1 MKTINLLAII
11 HVLSASSGV
20 VYSMI
25 KTGQITQKSHPM
37 LTSLFNL
44 ADDIRKHQTTQTA
57 KHKCDANSGDPT
69 NRKGLTRDANSGNST
84 NRKGVA
90 KSNPQQIKQDEIFVP
105 VKNPVTDTP
114 IDTSHNFDI
123 GNMLFL
129 NMGKGMTDPDVLHTV
144 KTNTKSDMCSQCRQ
158 RRDAKC
164 VAIHCRNDEISSV
177 PSGKGPIHL
186 KSQPAADTLPVFSGK
201 VNVRN
206 RLDKP
211 GILQLKNVNSPPGQN
226 VLGIFSLDRLSLN
239 PRKTGKVTADPIWL
253 LPDELFDT
261 LRNLPLNR
269 VPNKEGRIELVQESI
284 SKKMRPADKTK
295 SAVAINSDP
304 ALNMH
309 LREINVIGP
318 IVNRRIMFPAR
329 NVGSTV
335 PSVDQQTDKTIHW
348 KEGLVDHV
356 HNRPLEVPTNTLMQ
370 LVKNDELPLLPSARK
385 TNNLGNSNILHE
397 YNSVKFAD
405 TDTKNVKNNGTSR
418 KPLNTDRHN
427 NVNKSTSMSDVQT
440 VSDKVP
446 DVTNGQIPMNRL
458 TLVVKNI
465 GNTEQIAVHMGDGP
479 IPTGMRL
486 FETRGQYSISKQA
499 NVQPT
504 AQDNQLLP
512 EQSHQTMNHK
522 HSPENIHKSMN
533 HQSLS
538 EHSNQTTNHQ
548 HSPENFHKSMNHQSL
563 SEHSNQ
569 ALNHQHSPQNFHK
582 SMNHQS
588 LSEHSNQA
596 LNHQHSPQNFHK
608 SMNHQ
613 SLSEH
618 SNQTMNHQHSPG
630 NVHKSMNH
638 QNLSEHSNQTM
649 NHQHSP
655 ENFHKSMNHQ
665 SLSDHSNQTMN
676 HKHSRENYHKSMK
689 QQSLSEHSNHTT
701 NHQHSPENLDK
712 SMNNQNLSEHS
723 NETMNHQH
731 SPENFDK
738 SMNHQSLSE
747 YSNQTVN
754 HQHSPE
760 DFHKSRNHQ
769 SLSDHSNQTMN
780 HKHSPE
786 NYHKSMNHQSLSEHS
801 SPTMNHQH
809 SPENFDKS
817 KNHQSLSEH
826 SSPTMNHQYSP
837 DNFHR
842 SMNHQSL
849 SEQSNQTMNHQHSP
863 ENFDKSMNHQNLS
876 EHSSPTMNHQHSPEN
891 FHKSMNHQGLSGH
904 SSQTMNHQHSPE
916 KDHKSMNHQS
926 LSEHSNQTMNHQ
938 H

>member
-11 HVLSASSGV
+11 HVFSASSGV
-20 VYSMI
+20 VYSTI

-37 LTSLFNL
+37 LSSLFNL
-44 ADDIRKHQTTQTA
+44 ADDIRKHQTTKTA
-57 KHKCDANSGDPT
+57 KHKCDANSGDSTNRKGVTRDANSGDPT
-69 NRKGLTRDANSGNST
+69 NRKGVTRDANSGDPTNRKGVTRDASSEDPTNRKGVTRDANSGNPT
-84 NRKGVA
+84 KRKGVA
-90 KSNPQQIKQDEIFVP
+90 KTNPQQIKDEIFFP
-105 VKNPVTDTP
+105 VKNHVTDKP

-129 NMGKGMTDPDVLHTV
+129 NTGKGMTENSDVLHTV

-164 VAIHCRNDEISSV
+164 VAIHCRSDGISNV
-177 PSGKGPIHL
+177 PSRKGRIHL
-186 KSQPAADTLPVFSGK
+186 KSQPALDTLPVFSDK

-211 GILQLKNVNSPPGQN
+211 GTPQLKNVNSPPGQN
-226 VLGIFSLDRLSLN
+226 VLGIFSLDRLPLN
-239 PRKTGKVTADPIWL
+239 QRKTGKVTADPIWL

-261 LRNLPLNR
+261 LRSLPLNR
-269 VPNKEGRIELVQESI
+269 VPNKEGRIELAQETI
-284 SKKMRPADKTK
+284 TKKMRPADKTE
-295 SAVAINSDP
+295 STVAINSDP

-309 LREINVIGP
+309 LSEINVNGP

-348 KEGLVDHV
+348 NEGLVDHV
-356 HNRPLEVPTNTLMQ
+356 NNPPLEVPTNTLMQ

-385 TNNLGNSNILHE
+385 TDNIGNSSILHE
-397 YNSVKFAD
+397 YNSVKSAD
-405 TDTKNVKNNGTSR
+405 TDTKNVKNNGTNR

-446 DVTNGQIPMNRL
+446 DVTDGQIPMNRL

-486 FETRGQYSISKQA
+486 FETRRQYSISKQA

-504 AQDNQLLP
+504 DSHSFHHTVQDNQLLP

-522 HSPENIHKSMN
+522 HSPENFHKSMNHQSLSEDSNQTTNHQHSPENFHKSMN

-538 EHSNQTTNHQ
+538 EHSSQTMNHQ
-548 HSPENFHKSMNHQSL
+548 HSPENAHKSMNHQNLPEHSNKTMNHQHPPENFHKSMNHQSL

-569 ALNHQHSPQNFHK
+569 ALNHQHSPQNFDKSMNHQSFSEHSNHTTNHQHSPENVDKSMNHQNLSEHSNETTNHQHSPQNVDKSMNHQNLSEHSNQTMNHQHPSENFHK

-596 LNHQHSPQNFHK
+596 LNHQHSPENFDK
-608 SMNHQ
+608 SMNYQ

-618 SNQTMNHQHSPG
+618 SNQTMNHQHSP
-630 NVHKSMNH
+630 
-638 QNLSEHSNQTM
+638 
-649 NHQHSP
+649 
-655 ENFHKSMNHQ
+655 ENYHKSMNHQ
-665 SLSDHSNQTMN
+665 SLS
-676 HKHSRENYHKSMK
+676 
-689 QQSLSEHSNHTT
+689 EHYNHTT
-701 NHQHSPENLDK
+701 NHQHSPENVDK
-712 SMNNQNLSEHS
+712 SMNHQNLSEHS

-731 SPENFDK
+731 SPENSDK

-747 YSNQTVN
+747 HSNQTVN

-760 DFHKSRNHQ
+760 NFHKSRNHQ

-780 HKHSPE
+780 HKHSPSPE
-786 NYHKSMNHQSLSEHS
+786 KYHKSIK
-801 SPTMNHQH
+801 
-809 SPENFDKS
+809 F
-817 KNHQSLSEH
+817 
-826 SSPTMNHQYSP
+826 
-837 DNFHR
+837 FR
-842 SMNHQSL
+842 A
-849 SEQSNQTMNHQHSP
+849 
-863 ENFDKSMNHQNLS
+863 F
-876 EHSSPTMNHQHSPEN
+876 
-891 FHKSMNHQGLSGH
+891 
-904 SSQTMNHQHSPE
+904 
-916 KDHKSMNHQS
+916 
-926 LSEHSNQTMNHQ
+926 
-938 H
+938 